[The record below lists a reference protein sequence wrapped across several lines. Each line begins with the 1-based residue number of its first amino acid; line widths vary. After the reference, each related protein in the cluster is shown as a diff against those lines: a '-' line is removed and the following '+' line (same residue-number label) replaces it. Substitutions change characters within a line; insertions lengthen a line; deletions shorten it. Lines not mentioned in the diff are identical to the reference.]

1 MVYLM
6 MFLFLRKSY
15 WVNSMAQK
23 EFYTKNYFNSRRAEM
38 EIAYNAL
45 KPDWQDLA
53 DYFLPRSVRFLSRN
67 VNKQPAK
74 NRKIKD
80 STPLIAV
87 RNFSSGMMSGATS
100 PATNWFK
107 VRVRGFE
114 SETSYEVKSWCSK
127 VESLLRDIF
136 NSSNL
141 YRVLPSVYKQL
152 GVFGISA
159 LALQEDETSIFR
171 CQLLPIGSYRIARN
185 SKGEID
191 TICRVYMETAKNLY
205 DAFGE
210 ENVSKNVLNAIHS
223 NRYEE
228 MFEVVHFVEP
238 NKDFMPDSLWAKDKA
253 FVSVYYEYVSTE
265 EKFLSKSGFDKFPYA
280 IFESEINGEDVYPC
294 ECPGVNA
301 LPDVKQLMSMVI
313 DEGKAVK
320 KMISPTYKGPASLK
334 NKKMVDAPAAF
345 IEEDEN
351 GRGLSPV
358 YEVNPRVL
366 EVESIIEKL
375 KQSIKEIFYNDLF
388 AMILNT
394 AERSRTATEVNELK
408 EEKMV
413 LLSPL
418 LQQIHN
424 GLNIIIDWVFN
435 ECIKLNILPEPPSE
449 IMGAN
454 MDIEFVSTLAQA
466 QKAIKISAMERFTTF
481 AINLANTMDSSL
493 TKKINASKMIDD
505 YADYANISPEQ
516 LVPTLEVE
524 KYRQKEEENQKQQ
537 TAIEQAKQSVEIIQ
551 NIAGTDASGSDLLSR
566 LGIL

>member
-1 MVYLM
+1 M
-6 MFLFLRKSY
+6 KP
-15 WVNSMAQK
+15 K
-23 EFYTKNYFNSRRAEM
+23 EIYTKNYFNSRRAEM
-38 EIAYNAL
+38 EVAYNAL

-74 NRKIKD
+74 NKKIKD

-114 SETSYEVKSWCSK
+114 AETSYEVKSWCSQ
-127 VESLLRDIF
+127 VETLLRDIF

-159 LALQEDETSIFR
+159 LALQEDEISVFR

-205 DAFGE
+205 DTFGE

-223 NRYEE
+223 SRFEE
-228 MFEVVHFVEP
+228 MFEIVHFVEP
-238 NKDFMPDSLWAKDKA
+238 NKDFMPDSVWAKDKA
-253 FVSVYYEYVSTE
+253 FVSVYYEYASTE

-280 IFESEINGEDVYPC
+280 VFESEVNGEDVYPC

-435 ECIKLNILPEPPSE
+435 ECVKLKILPEPPTE

-481 AINLANTMDSSL
+481 AINLANTLDSSL

-516 LVPTLEVE
+516 LVPTLEVD
-524 KYRQKEEENQKQQ
+524 KYRQKEEENKKQQ
-537 TAIEQAKQSVEIIQ
+537 TAIEQAKQGVEIIQ

>member
-1 MVYLM
+1 MKKKNSYS
-6 MFLFLRKSY
+6 KS
-15 WVNSMAQK
+15 
-23 EFYTKNYFNSRRAEM
+23 YFNSRRMEM
-38 EIAYNAL
+38 EVAYNTL
-45 KPDWQDLA
+45 KADWQDLA
-53 DYFLPRSVRFLSRN
+53 DYFLPRSVRFLARN

-74 NRKIKD
+74 NKKIKD

-87 RNFSSGMMSGATS
+87 RNFSSGMMSGATN

-107 VRVRGFE
+107 VRVRGYQP
-114 SETSYEVKSWCSK
+114 ETSYEVKTWCNS
-127 VESLLRDIF
+127 VEILLRDIF

-152 GVFGISA
+152 GVFGIA
-159 LALQEDETSIFR
+159 TLALQEDETSVFR
-171 CQLLPIGSYRIARN
+171 CQLLPIGSYRIAKN

-191 TICRVYMETAKNLY
+191 TICRVYMETAKNLF
-205 DAFGE
+205 DTFGE
-210 ENVSKNVLNAIHS
+210 DNVSQNVLNAINS
-223 NRYEE
+223 NRFEE

-238 NKDFMPDSLWAKDKA
+238 NKDFMPDSVWAEDKA
-253 FVSVYYEYVSTE
+253 FVSVYYEYASNE
-265 EKFLSKSGFDKFPYA
+265 EKFLSKSGFDRFPYA
-280 IFESEINGEDVYPC
+280 VFESEVNGEDIYPC

-334 NKKMVDAPAAF
+334 NKKMIDAPAAF

-351 GRGLSPV
+351 GRGLSPI

-366 EVESIIEKL
+366 EVDSIIEKL
-375 KQSIKEIFYNDLF
+375 KESIKEIFYNDLF
-388 AMILNT
+388 SMILNT

-418 LQQIHN
+418 LQQIHS
-424 GLNIIIDWVFN
+424 GLNVIIDWVFE
-435 ECIKLNILPEPPSE
+435 ECIKLNILPEPPEE
-449 IMGAN
+449 IMGSN

-466 QKAIKISAMERFTTF
+466 QKATKIAAMERFTTF
-481 AINLANTMDSSL
+481 TVNLANSIDPIL
-493 TKKINASKMIDD
+493 AKKINASKVIDD
-505 YADYANISPEQ
+505 YADYVNISPEQ
-516 LVPTLEVE
+516 IIPTREIE
-524 KYRQKEEENQKQQ
+524 RQQQAQEELQKQQ
-537 TAIEQAKQSVEIIQ
+537 QTIEQAKRGVEIIQ
-551 NIAGTDASGSDLLSR
+551 NIAGTDVAGGDLMER

>member
-1 MVYLM
+1 M
-6 MFLFLRKSY
+6 K
-15 WVNSMAQK
+15 
-23 EFYTKNYFNSRRAEM
+23 KNKYSKKYFNSRRAELD
-38 EIAYNAL
+38 IAYNAF

-53 DYFLPRSVRFLSRN
+53 DYFLPRSVRFLTRN

-74 NRKIKD
+74 NKKIKD

-107 VRVRGFE
+107 VKIRNYGKE
-114 SETSYEVKSWCSK
+114 QSYEVKTWCNQ
-127 VESLLRDIF
+127 VENIFRDIF

-141 YRVLPSVYKQL
+141 YRILPSVYKQI
-152 GVFGISA
+152 GVFGISVFA
-159 LALQEDETSIFR
+159 MLSDEETILR
-171 CQLLPIGSYRIARN
+171 CRLLPIGSYRIAKN
-185 SKGEID
+185 QKGEVD
-191 TICRVYMETAKNLY
+191 TICRVYMETAGNLY
-205 DAFGE
+205 NQFGE
-210 ENVSKNVLNAIHS
+210 ENVSKEVLNAIHS

-228 MFEVVHFVEP
+228 LFEVVHFVEP
-238 NKDFMPDSLWAKDKA
+238 NKEYKPDSVWAENKE
-253 FVSVYYEYVSTE
+253 FISVYYENDSNE
-265 EKFLSKSGFDKFPYA
+265 EKFLSKGGFDKFPYA
-280 IFESEINGEDVYPC
+280 VFEAEVNGEDIYPS

-334 NKKMVDAPAAF
+334 NKKMIDAPAAF

-351 GRGLSPV
+351 GRGLSPI

-366 EVESIIEKL
+366 EVDSIIEKL
-375 KQSIKEIFYNDLF
+375 KESIKEIFYNDLF

-424 GLNIIIDWVFN
+424 GLNQVMDWVFT
-435 ECIKLNILPEPPSE
+435 ECVRLNILPEPPIE
-449 IMGAN
+449 IMGSN
-454 MDIEFVSTLAQA
+454 MEIEFVSTLAQA
-466 QKAIKISAMERFTTF
+466 QKAVKISAMERFTTF
-481 AINLANTMDSSL
+481 TVNLAQTLDPSL
-493 TKKINASKMIDD
+493 KMKLNASKIVDD
-505 YADYANISPEQ
+505 YADYVNISPEQ
-516 LVPTLEVE
+516 IVPDYEVE
-524 KYRQKEEENQKQQ
+524 KIKQKLEEQESQEKAVNQMK
-537 TAIEQAKQSVEIIQ
+537 TGSEIIK
-551 NIAGTDASGSDLLSR
+551 NIAGTDSFGSELLAKIG
-566 LGIL
+566 LI

>member
-1 MVYLM
+1 MTET
-6 MFLFLRKSY
+6 K
-15 WVNSMAQK
+15 
-23 EFYTKNYFNSRRAEM
+23 YTKMYFNSRRAELDT
-38 EIAYNAL
+38 AYNAI
-45 KPDWQDLA
+45 KQDWQDLA
-53 DYFLPRSVRFLSRN
+53 DYFLPRSVRFLARS

-74 NRKIKD
+74 NKKIKD
-80 STPLIAV
+80 STPLLAV

-107 VRVRGFE
+107 VKIRNYGQE
-114 SETSYEVKSWCSK
+114 GSYEVKTWCNA
-127 VESLLRDIF
+127 VENLFRDIF

-141 YRVLPSVYKQL
+141 YRILPSVYKQI
-152 GVFGISA
+152 GVFGLSV
-159 LALQEDETSIFR
+159 LAMQSDETSIFR
-171 CQLLPIGSYRIARN
+171 CQLLPIGSYRIAKN
-185 SKGEID
+185 YKGDVD

-205 DAFGE
+205 DKFGE
-210 ENVSKNVLNAIHS
+210 ENVSREVLNAVES

-228 MFEVVHFVEP
+228 LFEIVHFVEP
-238 NKDFMPDSLWAKDKA
+238 NKNFMPDSVWAEDKK
-253 FVSVYYEYVSTE
+253 FISVYYEFNSSE

-280 IFESEINGEDVYPC
+280 VFEAEVNGEDVYPS

-334 NKKMVDAPAAF
+334 NKKMIDAPAAF

-351 GRGLSPV
+351 GRGLTPI

-366 EVESIIEKL
+366 EVDSIIEKL
-375 KQSIKEIFYNDLF
+375 KNSIKEIFYNDLF

-424 GLNIIIDWVFN
+424 GLNYIIDWVFD
-435 ECIKLNILPEPPSE
+435 ECIKLNILPEPPQE
-449 IMGAN
+449 IMGSN

-466 QKAIKISAMERFTTF
+466 QKAVKISAMERFTTF
-481 AINLANTMDSSL
+481 TINLAQALDPALRNKL
-493 TKKINASKMIDD
+493 NANKIVDD
-505 YADYANISPEQ
+505 YAEYANISPEQ
-516 LVPTLEVE
+516 IVPTKEVE
-524 KYRQKEEENQKQQ
+524 KKKEKEEESQSQQ
-537 TAIEQAKQSVEIIQ
+537 NIIEQMKTGSEIIK
-551 NIAGTDASGSDLLSR
+551 NIGGTDAYGSDLMAR
-566 LGIL
+566 LGLT

>member
-1 MVYLM
+1 
-6 MFLFLRKSY
+6 
-15 WVNSMAQK
+15 MAQK

>member
-1 MVYLM
+1 M
-6 MFLFLRKSY
+6 
-15 WVNSMAQK
+15 K
-23 EFYTKNYFNSRRAEM
+23 ETKYSKQYFNARRAEL

-45 KPDWQDLA
+45 KPDWQELA
-53 DYFLPRSVRFLSRN
+53 DYFLPRSVRFLARN
-67 VNKQPAK
+67 VNKQPVK
-74 NRKIKD
+74 NKKIKD
-80 STPLIAV
+80 STPLLAV

-107 VRVRGFE
+107 VKVRNFAQEE
-114 SETSYEVKSWCSK
+114 SYQVKTWCND
-127 VESLLRDIF
+127 VENIFRDIF

-141 YRVLPSVYKQL
+141 YRVLPAVYKQI
-152 GVFGISA
+152 GVFGISV
-159 LALQEDETSIFR
+159 LGLMNDESTILR
-171 CQLLPIGSYRIARN
+171 CQLLPIGSYRIAKN
-185 SKGEID
+185 QKGEVD

-205 DAFGE
+205 DQFGE
-210 ENVSKNVLNAIHS
+210 ENVSKEVLNAINS

-228 MFEVVHFVEP
+228 MFEIVHFVEP
-238 NKDFMPDSLWAKDKA
+238 NKDYMPDSVWAEDKE
-253 FVSVYYEYVSTE
+253 FVSVYYEFASNE

-280 IFESEINGEDVYPC
+280 VFESEVNGEDVYPS

-334 NKKMVDAPAAF
+334 NKKMIDAPAAF

-351 GRGLSPV
+351 GRGLSPI

-366 EVESIIEKL
+366 EVDSIIEKL
-375 KQSIKEIFYNDLF
+375 KESIKEIFYNDLF

-424 GLNIIIDWVFN
+424 GLNIVMDWVFD
-435 ECIKLNILPEPPSE
+435 ECIKLNILPEPPGE

-466 QKAIKISAMERFTTF
+466 QKAVKISAMERFTTF
-481 AINLANTMDSSL
+481 TINLAQALDPSL
-493 TKKINASKMIDD
+493 KNKLNANKIVDD
-505 YADYANISPEQ
+505 YADFANISPEQ
-516 LVPTLEVE
+516 IVPTHEVE
-524 KYRQKEEENQKQQ
+524 KRKQKEEEAESQKQM
-537 TAIEQAKQSVEIIQ
+537 IEQVKEGSEIIK
-551 NIAGTDASGSDLLSR
+551 NIAGTDSYGSDLMAR
-566 LGIL
+566 LGLT

>member
-1 MVYLM
+1 MNES
-6 MFLFLRKSY
+6 K
-15 WVNSMAQK
+15 
-23 EFYTKNYFNSRRAEM
+23 YTKRYFHQRRAELD
-38 EIAYNAL
+38 IAYNAF

-53 DYFLPRSVRFLSRN
+53 DYFLPRSVRFLARS

-74 NRKIKD
+74 NKKIKD
-80 STPLIAV
+80 STPLIAI

-107 VRVRGFE
+107 IKIRDYEYE
-114 SETSYEVKSWCSK
+114 SSFEVKNWCAK
-127 VESLLRDIF
+127 IENIFRNIF
-136 NSSNL
+136 NASNL
-141 YRVLPSVYKQL
+141 YRILPSVYKQI
-152 GVFGISA
+152 GVFGISVFAMTSDEEA
-159 LALQEDETSIFR
+159 LLR
-171 CQLLPIGSYRIARN
+171 CGLLPIGSYRIAKN
-185 SKGEID
+185 YNGEVD
-191 TICRVYMETAKNLY
+191 TICRVYMETARNLY
-205 DAFGE
+205 DQFGE
-210 ENVSKNVLNAIHS
+210 KNVSKNVLDAIQS
-223 NRYEE
+223 DRCEE
-228 MFEVVHFVEP
+228 LFEIVHFVEP
-238 NKDFMPDSLWAKDKA
+238 NKDYKPNSVWAEDKA
-253 FVSVYYEYVSTE
+253 FISVYYEQDSKE

-280 IFESEINGEDVYPC
+280 VFESEVNGEDVYPS

-334 NKKMVDAPAAF
+334 NKKMIDAPAAF

-351 GRGLSPV
+351 GRGLSPI

-366 EVESIIEKL
+366 EVDSIIEKL
-375 KQSIKEIFYNDLF
+375 KESIKEIFYNDLF

-424 GLNIIIDWVFN
+424 GLNIVMDWVFD
-435 ECIKLNILPEPPSE
+435 ECIKLNILPEPPGE

-466 QKAIKISAMERFTTF
+466 QKAVKISAMERFTTF
-481 AINLANTMDSSL
+481 TINLAQALDPSL
-493 TKKINASKMIDD
+493 KNKLNANKIVDD
-505 YADYANISPEQ
+505 YADFANISPEQ
-516 LVPTLEVE
+516 IVPTHEVE
-524 KYRQKEEENQKQQ
+524 KRKQKEEEAESQKQM
-537 TAIEQAKQSVEIIQ
+537 IEQVKEGSEIIK
-551 NIAGTDASGSDLLSR
+551 NIAGTDSYGSDLMAR
-566 LGIL
+566 LGLT

>member
-1 MVYLM
+1 MKL
-6 MFLFLRKSY
+6 KDS
-15 WVNSMAQK
+15 
-23 EFYTKNYFNSRRAEM
+23 YTKNYFNSRRAEM

-74 NRKIKD
+74 NKKIKD

-114 SETSYEVKSWCSK
+114 TQTSYNVKSWCGQ
-127 VESLLRDIF
+127 VETLLRDIF

-152 GVFGISA
+152 GVFGISV
-159 LALQEDETSIFR
+159 LAMQQDEISVFK
-171 CQLLPIGSYRIARN
+171 CQLLPIGSYRIAKN

-191 TICRVYMETAKNLY
+191 TICRVYMETAKNIY
-205 DAFGE
+205 DTFGE
-210 ENVSKNVLNAIHS
+210 ENVSKNVLNAINS

-238 NKDFMPDSLWAKDKA
+238 NKDFMPDSVWAKDKA
-253 FVSVYYEYVSTE
+253 FVSVYYENDSNE

-280 IFESEINGEDVYPC
+280 VFESEVNGEDVYPC
-294 ECPGVNA
+294 ECPGINA

-435 ECIKLNILPEPPSE
+435 ECIKLNILPEPPTE

-481 AINLANTMDSSL
+481 AINLANTIDSSL
-493 TKKINASKMIDD
+493 TKKINATKMIDD
-505 YADYANISPEQ
+505 YADYANISTEQ

-524 KYRQKEEENQKQQ
+524 KYRQKEEENQRQQ

-551 NIAGTDASGSDLLSR
+551 NIAGTDASGSDLLAR

>member
-1 MVYLM
+1 M
-6 MFLFLRKSY
+6 K
-15 WVNSMAQK
+15 K
-23 EFYTKNYFNSRRAEM
+23 TKYSKRYFNARRM
-38 EIAYNAL
+38 ELENAYNVL
-45 KPDWQDLA
+45 KPDWQELA
-53 DYFLPRSVRFLSRN
+53 DYFLPRSVRFLARN
-67 VNKQPAK
+67 VNKQPMK
-74 NRKIKD
+74 NKKIKD
-80 STPLIAV
+80 STPLLAV

-107 VRVRGFE
+107 VRIRNYVAE
-114 SETSYEVKSWCSK
+114 SSYEVKKWCNS
-127 VESLLRDIF
+127 VENLFRDIF

-141 YRVLPSVYKQL
+141 YRVLPAVYKQI
-152 GVFGISA
+152 GVFGISV
-159 LALQEDETSIFR
+159 LGLMSDETSILR
-171 CQLLPIGSYRIARN
+171 CQLLPVGSYRIAKN
-185 SKGEID
+185 QKGDID
-191 TICRVYMETAKNLY
+191 TICRVYTETAKNLY
-205 DAFGE
+205 DRFGE
-210 ENVSKNVLNAIHS
+210 ENVSKEVINAIHS

-228 MFEVVHFVEP
+228 MFEIVHFVEP
-238 NKDFMPDSLWAKDKA
+238 NKDYMPDSVWAEEKEY
-253 FVSVYYEYVSTE
+253 VSVYYEPASSE

-280 IFESEINGEDVYPC
+280 VFESEVNGEDVYPC

-334 NKKMVDAPAAF
+334 NKKMIDAPAAF

-351 GRGLSPV
+351 GRGLSPI

-366 EVESIIEKL
+366 EVDSIIEKL
-375 KQSIKEIFYNDLF
+375 KESIKEIFYNDLF

-424 GLNIIIDWVFN
+424 GLNQIMDWVFQ
-435 ECIKLNILPEPPSE
+435 ECIFLNILPEPPEE

-466 QKAIKISAMERFTTF
+466 QKAAKISAMERFTTF
-481 AINLANTMDSSL
+481 TVNLANTLEPSL
-493 TKKINASKMIDD
+493 RKKINANKMIDD
-505 YADYANISPEQ
+505 YADFANISPEQ
-516 LVPTLEVE
+516 IVPTKDVE
-524 KYRQKEEENQKQQ
+524 KQKQKEEEAQAQQ
-537 TAIEQAKQSVEIIQ
+537 QAMEQAKEGAEIIQ
-551 NIAGTDASGSDLLSR
+551 NIAGTDSYGSDLLSR
-566 LGIL
+566 LGIT

>member
-1 MVYLM
+1 M
-6 MFLFLRKSY
+6 K
-15 WVNSMAQK
+15 Q
-23 EFYTKNYFNSRRAEM
+23 TKYSKKYFNSRRAEL
-38 EIAYNAL
+38 EVAYNAI
-45 KPDWQDLA
+45 KGDWQDLA
-53 DYFLPRSVRFLSRN
+53 DYFLPRSVRFLARTA
-67 VNKQPAK
+67 NKTPVK

-80 STPLIAV
+80 STPLLAV

-107 VRVRGFE
+107 VRVRNYGHE
-114 SETSYEVKSWCSK
+114 GNYPVKKWCNAVET
-127 VESLLRDIF
+127 LFRDIF

-141 YRVLPSVYKQL
+141 YRILPSVYKQI
-152 GVFGISA
+152 GVFGISV
-159 LALQEDETSIFR
+159 LGMMNDETSVLR
-171 CQLLPIGSYRIARN
+171 CQLLPIGSYRIAKN
-185 SKGEID
+185 SKGEVD

-205 DAFGE
+205 DKFGE
-210 ENVSKNVLNAIHS
+210 ENVSKEVLSAIES

-228 MFEVVHFVEP
+228 LFEIVHFVEP
-238 NKDFMPDSLWAKDKA
+238 NKDFLPSSVWAENKKY
-253 FVSVYYEYVSTE
+253 VSVYYEWASTE

-280 IFESEINGEDVYPC
+280 VFESEVNGEDVYPC

-334 NKKMVDAPAAF
+334 NKKMIDAPAAF

-351 GRGLSPV
+351 GRGLSPI

-366 EVESIIEKL
+366 EVDSIIEKL

-424 GLNIIIDWVFN
+424 GLNHIIDWVFE
-435 ECIKLNILPEPPSE
+435 ECIRLDILPEPPQE
-449 IMGAN
+449 IMGSN

-466 QKAIKISAMERFTTF
+466 QKAVKISAMERFTTF
-481 AINLANTMDSSL
+481 TINLAQSL
-493 TKKINASKMIDD
+493 DPSLKNKLNANKIVDD
-505 YADYANISPEQ
+505 YADFANISPEQ
-516 LVPTLEVE
+516 IVPTSEVE
-524 KYRQKEEENQKQQ
+524 KRKKKEEDAQNQKQM
-537 TAIEQAKQSVEIIQ
+537 IEQVKNSTEIIK
-551 NIAGTDASGSDLLSR
+551 NIAGVDSYGSDLMAR
-566 LGIL
+566 LGLT

>member
-1 MVYLM
+1 MKKTQY
-6 MFLFLRKSY
+6 S
-15 WVNSMAQK
+15 
-23 EFYTKNYFNSRRAEM
+23 KNYFNSRKAEL
-38 EIAYNAL
+38 EVAYNAI

-53 DYFLPRSVRFLSRN
+53 DYFLPRSVRFLARTT
-67 VNKQPAK
+67 NKTPAK
-74 NRKIKD
+74 NKKIKD
-80 STPLIAV
+80 STPLLAV

-107 VRVRGFE
+107 VRIRDYGQE
-114 SETSYEVKSWCSK
+114 GNYEVKTWCNS
-127 VESLLRDIF
+127 VETLFRDIF

-152 GVFGISA
+152 GVFGISV
-159 LALQEDETSIFR
+159 LGLINDENTILR
-171 CQLLPIGSYRIARN
+171 CQLLPIGSYRIAKN
-185 SKGEID
+185 QKGDVD

-205 DAFGE
+205 DKFGE
-210 ENVSKNVLNAIHS
+210 ENVSKEVLNAIQS

-228 MFEVVHFVEP
+228 LFEVVHFVEP
-238 NKDFMPDSLWAKDKA
+238 NKDYMPDSVWAEDKA
-253 FVSVYYEYVSTE
+253 FVSVYYEFASSE
-265 EKFLSKSGFDKFPYA
+265 NKFLSKSGFDKFPYA
-280 IFESEINGEDVYPC
+280 VFEAEVNGEDVYPC

-334 NKKMVDAPAAF
+334 NKKMIDAPAAF

-351 GRGLSPV
+351 GRGLTPI

-366 EVESIIEKL
+366 EVDSIIDKL
-375 KQSIKEIFYNDLF
+375 KESIKEIFYNDLF

-424 GLNIIIDWVFN
+424 GLNQIIDWVFQ
-435 ECIKLNILPEPPSE
+435 ECIQLNILPEAPEE
-449 IMGAN
+449 IMGEN

-466 QKAIKISAMERFTTF
+466 QKAVKISAMERFTTF
-481 AINLANTMDSSL
+481 TINLAQTLDPALKNKL
-493 TKKINASKMIDD
+493 NANKIVDD

-516 LVPTLEVE
+516 IVPTEEVE
-524 KYRQKEEENQKQQ
+524 KLKQKEETAQNQQQ
-537 TAIEQAKQSVEIIQ
+537 AIEQVKAGSEIIK
-551 NIAGTDASGSDLLSR
+551 NIAGTDSYGSDLMAR
-566 LGIL
+566 LGLT

>member
-1 MVYLM
+1 M
-6 MFLFLRKSY
+6 
-15 WVNSMAQK
+15 K
-23 EFYTKNYFNSRRAEM
+23 ENKYSKKYFTSRRAELDV
-38 EIAYNAL
+38 AYNVF

-53 DYFLPRSVRFLSRN
+53 DYFLPRSVRFLTRN

-74 NRKIKD
+74 NKKIKD

-107 VRVRGFE
+107 VKIRNYGKE
-114 SETSYEVKSWCSK
+114 QSYEVKTWCNQ
-127 VESLLRDIF
+127 VENIFRDIF

-141 YRVLPSVYKQL
+141 YRILPSVYKQI
-152 GVFGISA
+152 GVFGISVFA
-159 LALQEDETSIFR
+159 MLSDEETVLR
-171 CQLLPIGSYRIARN
+171 CRLLPIGSYRIAKN
-185 SKGEID
+185 QKGEVD
-191 TICRVYMETAKNLY
+191 TICRVYMETAGNLY
-205 DAFGE
+205 NQFGE
-210 ENVSKNVLNAIHS
+210 ENISKEVLNAIHS

-228 MFEVVHFVEP
+228 LFEVVHFVEP
-238 NKDFMPDSLWAKDKA
+238 NKEYKPDSVWAENKE
-253 FVSVYYEYVSTE
+253 FISVYYENDSNE
-265 EKFLSKSGFDKFPYA
+265 EKFLSKGGFDKFPYA
-280 IFESEINGEDVYPC
+280 VFEAEVNGEDIYPS

-334 NKKMVDAPAAF
+334 NKKMIDAPAAF

-351 GRGLSPV
+351 GRGLSPI

-366 EVESIIEKL
+366 EVDSIIEKL
-375 KQSIKEIFYNDLF
+375 KESIKEIFYNDLF

-424 GLNIIIDWVFN
+424 GLNQVMDWVFT
-435 ECIKLNILPEPPSE
+435 ECIKLNILPEPPVE
-449 IMGAN
+449 IMGSN
-454 MDIEFVSTLAQA
+454 MEIEFVSTLAQA
-466 QKAIKISAMERFTTF
+466 QKAVKISAMERFTTF
-481 AINLANTMDSSL
+481 TVNLAQTLDPSL
-493 TKKINASKMIDD
+493 KMKLNASKIVDD
-505 YADYANISPEQ
+505 YADYVNISPEQ
-516 LVPTLEVE
+516 IVPDYEVE
-524 KYRQKEEENQKQQ
+524 KIKQKLEEQESQEKAVNQMK
-537 TAIEQAKQSVEIIQ
+537 TGSEIIK
-551 NIAGTDASGSDLLSR
+551 NIAGTDSFGSELLAK
-566 LGIL
+566 LGLI

>member
-1 MVYLM
+1 
-6 MFLFLRKSY
+6 
-15 WVNSMAQK
+15 MA
-23 EFYTKNYFNSRRAEM
+23 ETKYSKQYFNSRMAELD
-38 EIAYNAL
+38 IAFNAF
-45 KPDWQDLA
+45 KPDWQELA
-53 DYFLPRSVRFLSRN
+53 DYFLPRSVRFLARN

-80 STPLIAV
+80 STPLLAV

-100 PATNWFK
+100 PATNWFRVK
-107 VRVRGFE
+107 VRNYGQEGDF
-114 SETSYEVKSWCSK
+114 EVKTWCSK
-127 VESLLRDIF
+127 VENLFRDIF

-141 YRVLPSVYKQL
+141 YRILPSVYKQI
-152 GVFGISA
+152 GVFGISVFA
-159 LALQEDETSIFR
+159 MLNDENSVLR
-171 CQLLPIGSYRIARN
+171 CRLLPIGSYKIAKN
-185 SKGEID
+185 QKGDVD
-191 TICRVYMETAKNLY
+191 TICRVYMETARNLY
-205 DAFGE
+205 DQFGE
-210 ENVSKNVLNAIHS
+210 ENVSEGVISAIHS

-238 NKDFMPDSLWAKDKA
+238 NKDYKPSSVWAEEKP
-253 FVSVYYEYVSTE
+253 FISVYYESSSNE

-280 IFESEINGEDVYPC
+280 VFESEVNGEDVYPS

-334 NKKMVDAPAAF
+334 NKKMIDAPAAF

-351 GRGLSPV
+351 GRGLSPI

-366 EVESIIEKL
+366 EVDSIIEKL
-375 KQSIKEIFYNDLF
+375 KESIKEIFYNDLF

-424 GLNIIIDWVFN
+424 GLNQVMDWVFA
-435 ECIKLNILPEPPSE
+435 ECVRLNLLPEPPVQ
-449 IMGAN
+449 IMGSN

-466 QKAIKISAMERFTTF
+466 QKAVKISAMERFTTF
-481 AINLANTMDSSL
+481 TVNLAQSL
-493 TKKINASKMIDD
+493 DPALKMKLNANKIIDD
-505 YADYANISPEQ
+505 YADFANISPEQ
-516 LVPTLEVE
+516 IVPTQEVE
-524 KYRQKEEENQKQQ
+524 KVKKKNEEAESQKQAVQ
-537 TAIEQAKQSVEIIQ
+537 QAKEGSEIIK
-551 NIAGTDASGSDLLSR
+551 NIAGTDSYGSELMAK
-566 LGIL
+566 LGLI

>member
-1 MVYLM
+1 M
-6 MFLFLRKSY
+6 K
-15 WVNSMAQK
+15 Q
-23 EFYTKNYFNSRRAEM
+23 TKYSKKYFNSRRSEL
-38 EIAYNAL
+38 EVAYNAI
-45 KPDWQDLA
+45 KTDWQDLA
-53 DYFLPRSVRFLSRN
+53 DYFLPRSVRFLARTA
-67 VNKQPAK
+67 NKTPVK

-80 STPLIAV
+80 STPLLAI

-107 VRVRGFE
+107 VRVRNYGQE
-114 SETSYEVKSWCSK
+114 GNYPVKKWCNAVET
-127 VESLLRDIF
+127 LFRDIF

-141 YRVLPSVYKQL
+141 YRILPSVYKQI
-152 GVFGISA
+152 GVFGISV
-159 LALQEDETSIFR
+159 LGMMNDETSILR
-171 CQLLPIGSYRIARN
+171 CQLLPIGSYRIAKN
-185 SKGEID
+185 SKGEVD

-205 DAFGE
+205 DKFGE
-210 ENVSKNVLNAIHS
+210 ENVSKEVLSAIES

-228 MFEVVHFVEP
+228 LFEIVHFVEP
-238 NKDFMPDSLWAKDKA
+238 NKDFLPSSVWAENKKY
-253 FVSVYYEYVSTE
+253 VSVYYEWASTE

-280 IFESEINGEDVYPC
+280 VFEAEVNGEDVYPC

-334 NKKMVDAPAAF
+334 NKKMIDAPAAF

-351 GRGLSPV
+351 GRGLSPI

-366 EVESIIEKL
+366 EVDSIIEKL

-424 GLNIIIDWVFN
+424 GLNQIIDWVFE
-435 ECIKLNILPEPPSE
+435 ECIRLDILPEPPQE

-466 QKAIKISAMERFTTF
+466 QKAVKISAMERFTTF
-481 AINLANTMDSSL
+481 TINLAQSL
-493 TKKINASKMIDD
+493 DPSLKNKLNANKIVDD
-505 YADYANISPEQ
+505 YADFANISPEQ
-516 LVPTLEVE
+516 IVPTNEVE
-524 KYRQKEEENQKQQ
+524 KRKKQEEDAQNQKQM
-537 TAIEQAKQSVEIIQ
+537 IEQVKNSTEIIK
-551 NIAGTDASGSDLLSR
+551 NIAGVDSYGSDLMAR
-566 LGIL
+566 LGLT

>member
-1 MVYLM
+1 M
-6 MFLFLRKSY
+6 
-15 WVNSMAQK
+15 K
-23 EFYTKNYFNSRRAEM
+23 ENKYSKKYFTSRRAELD
-38 EIAYNAL
+38 IAYNVF

-53 DYFLPRSVRFLSRN
+53 DYFLPRSVRFLTRN

-74 NRKIKD
+74 NKKIKD

-107 VRVRGFE
+107 VKIRNYGKE
-114 SETSYEVKSWCSK
+114 QSYEVKTWCNQ
-127 VESLLRDIF
+127 VENIFRDIF

-141 YRVLPSVYKQL
+141 YRILPSVYKQI
-152 GVFGISA
+152 GVFGISVFA
-159 LALQEDETSIFR
+159 MLSDEETVLR
-171 CQLLPIGSYRIARN
+171 CRLLPIGSYRIAKN
-185 SKGEID
+185 QKGEVD
-191 TICRVYMETAKNLY
+191 TICRVYMETAGNLY
-205 DAFGE
+205 NQFGE
-210 ENVSKNVLNAIHS
+210 ENVSKEVLNAIHS

-228 MFEVVHFVEP
+228 LFEVVHFVEP
-238 NKDFMPDSLWAKDKA
+238 NKEYKPDSVWAENKE
-253 FVSVYYEYVSTE
+253 FISVYYENDSNE
-265 EKFLSKSGFDKFPYA
+265 EKFLSKGGFDKFPYA
-280 IFESEINGEDVYPC
+280 VFEAEVNGEDIYPS

-334 NKKMVDAPAAF
+334 NKKMIDAPAAF

-351 GRGLSPV
+351 GRGLSPI

-366 EVESIIEKL
+366 EVDSIIEKL
-375 KQSIKEIFYNDLF
+375 KESIKEIFYNDLF

-424 GLNIIIDWVFN
+424 GLNQVMDWVFT
-435 ECIKLNILPEPPSE
+435 ECIRLNILPEPPVE
-449 IMGAN
+449 IMGSN
-454 MDIEFVSTLAQA
+454 MEIEFVSTLAQA
-466 QKAIKISAMERFTTF
+466 QKAVKISAMERFTTF
-481 AINLANTMDSSL
+481 TVNLAQTLDPSL
-493 TKKINASKMIDD
+493 KMKLNASKIVDD
-505 YADYANISPEQ
+505 YADYVNISPEQ
-516 LVPTLEVE
+516 IVPDYEVE
-524 KYRQKEEENQKQQ
+524 KIKQKLEEQESQEKAVNQMK
-537 TAIEQAKQSVEIIQ
+537 TGSEIIK
-551 NIAGTDASGSDLLSR
+551 NIAGTDSFGSELLAK
-566 LGIL
+566 LGLI

>member
-1 MVYLM
+1 M
-6 MFLFLRKSY
+6 K
-15 WVNSMAQK
+15 Q
-23 EFYTKNYFNSRRAEM
+23 TKYSKKYFNSRRAEL
-38 EIAYNAL
+38 EVAYNAI
-45 KPDWQDLA
+45 KGDWQDLA
-53 DYFLPRSVRFLSRN
+53 DYFLPRSVRFLARTA
-67 VNKQPAK
+67 NKTPVK

-80 STPLIAV
+80 STPLLAV

-107 VRVRGFE
+107 VRVRNYGQE
-114 SETSYEVKSWCSK
+114 GNYPVKKWCNAVET
-127 VESLLRDIF
+127 LFRDIF

-141 YRVLPSVYKQL
+141 YRILPSVYKQI
-152 GVFGISA
+152 GVFGISV
-159 LALQEDETSIFR
+159 LGMMNDETSILR
-171 CQLLPIGSYRIARN
+171 CQLLPIGSYRIAKN
-185 SKGEID
+185 SKGEVD

-205 DAFGE
+205 DKFGE
-210 ENVSKNVLNAIHS
+210 ENVSKEVLSAIES

-228 MFEVVHFVEP
+228 LFEIVHFVEP
-238 NKDFMPDSLWAKDKA
+238 NKDFLPSSVWAEDKKY
-253 FVSVYYEYVSTE
+253 VSVYYEWASTE

-280 IFESEINGEDVYPC
+280 VFEAEVNGEDVYPC

-334 NKKMVDAPAAF
+334 NKKMIDAPAAF

-351 GRGLSPV
+351 GRGLSPI

-366 EVESIIEKL
+366 EVDSIIEKL

-424 GLNIIIDWVFN
+424 GLNQIIDWVFE
-435 ECIKLNILPEPPSE
+435 ECIRLDILPEPPQE

-466 QKAIKISAMERFTTF
+466 QKAVKISAMERFTTF
-481 AINLANTMDSSL
+481 TINLAQSL
-493 TKKINASKMIDD
+493 DPSLKNKLNANKIVDD
-505 YADYANISPEQ
+505 YADFANISPEQ
-516 LVPTLEVE
+516 IVPTNEVE
-524 KYRQKEEENQKQQ
+524 KRKKQEEDAQNQKQM
-537 TAIEQAKQSVEIIQ
+537 IEQVKNSTEIIK
-551 NIAGTDASGSDLLSR
+551 NIAGVDSYGSDLMAR
-566 LGIL
+566 LGLT

>member
-1 MVYLM
+1 M
-6 MFLFLRKSY
+6 
-15 WVNSMAQK
+15 K
-23 EFYTKNYFNSRRAEM
+23 ETKYSKKYFNARRAEM
-38 EIAYNAL
+38 DIAYNAF
-45 KPDWQDLA
+45 KPDWQDLS
-53 DYFLPRSVRFLSRN
+53 DFFLPRSVRFLARN
-67 VNKQPAK
+67 TNKQPAK

-80 STPLIAV
+80 STPLLAV

-107 VRVRGFE
+107 VRVRNYGQE
-114 SETSYEVKSWCSK
+114 ENYQIKTWCSQ
-127 VESLLRDIF
+127 VENIFRDIF

-141 YRVLPSVYKQL
+141 YRILPSVYKQI
-152 GVFGISA
+152 GVFGISVFA
-159 LALQEDETSIFR
+159 MLSDETSVLR
-171 CQLLPIGSYRIARN
+171 CSLLPIGSYRIAKN
-185 SKGEID
+185 QKGEVD
-191 TICRVYMETAKNLY
+191 TICRVYMETARNLY
-205 DAFGE
+205 EQFGE
-210 ENVSKNVLNAIHS
+210 ENVSKEVLNAIHS

-238 NKDFMPDSLWAKDKA
+238 NRDYKPGSIWAEDKE
-253 FVSVYYEYVSTE
+253 FISVYYESLSAE
-265 EKFLSKSGFDKFPYA
+265 EKFLSKKGFDKFPYA
-280 IFESEINGEDVYPC
+280 VFESEVNGEDVYPSD
-294 ECPGVNA
+294 CPGINA

-334 NKKMVDAPAAF
+334 NKKMIDAPAAF

-351 GRGLSPV
+351 GRGLSPI

-366 EVESIIEKL
+366 EVDSIIEKL
-375 KQSIKEIFYNDLF
+375 KESIKEIFYNDLF

-424 GLNIIIDWVFN
+424 GLNQVMDWVFS
-435 ECIKLNILPEPPSE
+435 ECVKLNILPDPPAE

-466 QKAIKISAMERFTTF
+466 QKAVKISAMERFTTF
-481 AINLANTMDSSL
+481 TINLAQTLDPSL
-493 TKKINASKMIDD
+493 KMKLNANKIIDD

-516 LVPTLEVE
+516 IVPTSEVE
-524 KYRQKEEENQKQQ
+524 KIKQKEEERESQKQ
-537 TAIEQAKQSVEIIQ
+537 AMEQAKQGSEIIK
-551 NIAGTDASGSDLLSR
+551 NIAGTDAYGSDLIAR
-566 LGIL
+566 LGLM

>member
-1 MVYLM
+1 M
-6 MFLFLRKSY
+6 KETSY
-15 WVNSMAQK
+15 SK
-23 EFYTKNYFNSRRAEM
+23 KYFQVRRNEL
-38 EIAYNAL
+38 EVAYNAF

-53 DYFLPRSVRFLSRN
+53 DYFLPRSVKFLARN
-67 VNKQPAK
+67 TNKQPAK

-107 VRVRGFE
+107 IRVRDYK
-114 SETSYEVKSWCSK
+114 YEDDYEIKAWCSK
-127 VESLLRDIF
+127 VENIFRNIF

-141 YRVLPSVYKQL
+141 YRILPSVYKQL
-152 GVFGISA
+152 GVFGISVFA
-159 LALQEDETSIFR
+159 MLYDDVSVLR
-171 CQLLPIGSYRIARN
+171 CSLLPIGSYRIAKN
-185 SKGEID
+185 SKGEVD
-191 TICRVYMETAKNLY
+191 TICRVYMETARNLY
-205 DAFGE
+205 DRFGE
-210 ENVSKNVLNAIHS
+210 ENVSKEVINAVES

-228 MFEVVHFVEP
+228 LFEVVHFVEP
-238 NKDFMPDSLWAKDKA
+238 NKNYKPDSVWAEDKE
-253 FVSVYYEYVSTE
+253 FISVYYENDSKE
-265 EKFLSKSGFDKFPYA
+265 DKFLSKSGFDKFPYA
-280 IFESEINGEDVYPC
+280 VFESEVNGEDVYPS

-301 LPDVKQLMSMVI
+301 LPDVKQLMSMII

-334 NKKMVDAPAAF
+334 NKKMIDAPAAF

-351 GRGLSPV
+351 GRGLSPI

-366 EVESIIEKL
+366 EVDSIIEKL
-375 KQSIKEIFYNDLF
+375 KKSIQEIFYNDLF

-394 AERSRTATEVNELK
+394 SERSRTATEVNELK

-424 GLNIIIDWVFN
+424 GLNQVMDWVFN
-435 ECIKLNILPEPPSE
+435 ECLRLKLLPEPPSSIE
-449 IMGAN
+449 GLN

-466 QKAIKISAMERFTTF
+466 QKAVKISAMERFTTF
-481 AINLANTMDSSL
+481 TVNLANSLDSSL
-493 TKKINASKMIDD
+493 RNKLNANKIIDD

-516 LVPTLEVE
+516 IVPTEEVE
-524 KYRQKEEENQKQQ
+524 KIKKNDEEQESQKQLINQ
-537 TAIEQAKQSVEIIQ
+537 VKDGSEIIK
-551 NIAGTDASGSDLLSR
+551 NIAGTDSYGSELLKK
-566 LGIL
+566 LGLL